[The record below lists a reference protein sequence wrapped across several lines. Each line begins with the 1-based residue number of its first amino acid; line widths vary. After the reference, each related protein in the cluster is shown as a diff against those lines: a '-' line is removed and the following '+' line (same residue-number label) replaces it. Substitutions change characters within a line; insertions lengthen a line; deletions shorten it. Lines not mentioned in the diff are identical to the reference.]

1 MPYAAKTLKRKCLSC
16 ASIEADAVRRE
27 GTSQGETFATLHS
40 SAQVK
45 VSKEEAERIDRESTD
60 RLLKLRK
67 LALIVDLDQTL
78 IHVTVDPTVADWAR
92 DVHNP
97 NWPAL
102 RDIAAFQLG
111 ADGSSVT
118 HEPEVL
124 HSYDA
129 SSFATGGEENGCWY
143 YVKLRPG
150 VKEFLAFLAE
160 RFELH
165 VYTMGTRSYAEC
177 ICSILDPSGHLFGS
191 RILSRDENENMV
203 QKSLSRL
210 FPTNTSMAVIIDDRA
225 DVWNWSPNLIKVQP
239 YEFFIGIGDI
249 NAAFLPTG
257 NEAFTLPNKAAPEP
271 DEKEAPSPEAQS
283 KANHAHQTHRQ
294 VISEQKDSRPLK
306 RRQEELKGRQGTGH
320 KGHDKPKPPKHGGD
334 AKENE
339 DPGAPASAEHDDSAE
354 EKADAKHDT
363 EAAASGATERA
374 AHENTAEPA
383 SEAVLHDEDQELPL
397 ISTVLDKV
405 HSQWYAAWEEQCK
418 KGADAPLPE
427 AKVRSTRSQLHSHAG
442 YCELAQEPRPG
453 RVPPGIFR
461 AHPAGRAARI
471 LGHLAD
477 GHRVRCHMP
486 RAGEPNADAPGDGKR
501 GHHQGRGGVP
511 ARQHRGGA
519 RLVAARLYLPVAQ
532 AACRGAS
539 GAAERAP
546 GRRSARGGASIHGA
560 GLSAA

>member
-1 MPYAAKTLKRKCLSC
+1 MCLSR
-16 ASIEADAVRRE
+16 APIEADAVRRE
-27 GTSQGETFATLHS
+27 GASQGETFATLHS

-60 RLLKLRK
+60 RLLKMRK

-111 ADGSSVT
+111 PDGSSVT
-118 HEPEVL
+118 QEPEVL

-129 SSFATGGEENGCWY
+129 SSFATGGDENGCWY

-283 KANHAHQTHRQ
+283 KANPVSYTH
-294 VISEQKDSRPLK
+294 L
-306 RRQEELKGRQGTGH
+306 T
-320 KGHDKPKPPKHGGD
+320 
-334 AKENE
+334 
-339 DPGAPASAEHDDSAE
+339 
-354 EKADAKHDT
+354 
-363 EAAASGATERA
+363 
-374 AHENTAEPA
+374 
-383 SEAVLHDEDQELPL
+383 LPT
-397 ISTVLDKV
+397 ICSV
-405 HSQWYAAWEEQCK
+405 
-418 KGADAPLPE
+418 
-427 AKVRSTRSQLHSHAG
+427 
-442 YCELAQEPRPG
+442 
-453 RVPPGIFR
+453 
-461 AHPAGRAARI
+461 
-471 LGHLAD
+471 
-477 GHRVRCHMP
+477 
-486 RAGEPNADAPGDGKR
+486 
-501 GHHQGRGGVP
+501 
-511 ARQHRGGA
+511 
-519 RLVAARLYLPVAQ
+519 
-532 AACRGAS
+532 
-539 GAAERAP
+539 
-546 GRRSARGGASIHGA
+546 
-560 GLSAA
+560 